1 MSVSDTEVPSTEVMF
16 DMLEAVAPPTTKK
29 GKKVVKLARPSA
41 PAVAAVVA
49 EPVVETV
56 VEAAPIEV
64 DMEVPAEVPAEV
76 PTSVP
81 TTTEILPQLPDYRR
95 MYYEL
100 QNKFFELEGKYN
112 GLLEKS
118 KQPKN
123 ENSPDMENGIHMR
136 MVEGIKTKCKYI
148 FPYQADGGKS
158 IINDMKDNTP
168 CIGVSTTQ
176 KNNSK
181 GQCKVADYNL
191 VWLNKKTVKDTNTGI
206 VYPHKDGKFAVVVGE
221 TAFNVRLMIVA

>member
-16 DMLEAVAPPTTKK
+16 DMLEATAPPATKK
-29 GKKVVKLARPSA
+29 GKKVVKLSRPSA
-41 PAVAAVVA
+41 PAVVAVVA
-49 EPVVETV
+49 EPVVEAV
-56 VEAAPIEV
+56 VEAPPIEV
-64 DMEVPAEVPAEV
+64 DTEVPAE
-76 PTSVP
+76 VP
-81 TTTEILPQLPDYRR
+81 TTTEILPQLPDYHR

-100 QNKFFELEGKYN
+100 QNKFIELEGKYN

-136 MVEGIKTKCKYI
+136 MVEGVKTKCKYI

-181 GQCKVADYNL
+181 GQCKIADYNL